1 MTAKDALNLVKED
14 VEKVEQFLK
23 DDIKTSVPLINE
35 VILYLLSSGGKRL
48 RPVFLALSA
57 RMCGYKGEN
66 IPAMSAVI
74 EYIHTATLLHDD
86 IIDGAKYRRKRP
98 TANSLY
104 GNDVAVLCGD
114 FLYSRSYI
122 TLTEYGA
129 KQLQMILSSAALTMS
144 EGEVIQLL
152 KTGDINLTFDDYI
165 QIITRKTAVLFSAA
179 CEIGG
184 RLAEVSEDK
193 IKALKNFGYY
203 LGLGFQMTDDILD
216 YMGNPEITGKKNGTD
231 LFEGKLTLPVIKTL
245 EKTND
250 SEKNIIAE
258 IFKKKERNYDDLK
271 VLKDIMI
278 KYDIEKISEKT
289 ADEYINKSLNSLN
302 VFEDN
307 DYRKALIALA
317 LAILGSVKFNTI
329 SLFVNI
335 LNLDDVIT
343 AP

>member
-1 MTAKDALNLVKED
+1 MTSKEALELVKND
-14 VEKVEQFLK
+14 IDMVEQFLK
-23 DDIKTSVPLINE
+23 DDIKTSVLLINE

-57 RMCGYKGEN
+57 KLCGYNGDK

-104 GNDVAVLCGD
+104 GNDIAVLCGD

-129 KQLQMILSSAALTMS
+129 KDVQMILSSAALTMS

-152 KTGDINLTFDDYI
+152 KTGDINITFDDYI

-184 RLAEVSEDK
+184 RLAQVDENK
-193 IKALKNFGYY
+193 IKALKDFGYY

-216 YMGNPEITGKKNGTD
+216 YMGDPAVTGKKNGTD
-231 LFEGKLTLPVIKTL
+231 LFEGKLTLPVILMLDMVSKE
-245 EKTND
+245 EKQTITD
-250 SEKNIIAE
+250 L
-258 IFKKKERNYDDLK
+258 FTKKERNEKDLEI
-271 VLKDIMI
+271 LLSIMN
-278 KYDIEKISEKT
+278 KYNMKEISERK
-289 ADEYINKSLNSLN
+289 ADEYINMSLNSLD
-302 VFEDN
+302 VFENNQYKD
-307 DYRKALIALA
+307 ALIALA
-317 LAILGSVKFNTI
+317 LAMVGRNK
-329 SLFVNI
+329 
-335 LNLDDVIT
+335 
-343 AP
+343 

>member
-1 MTAKDALNLVKED
+1 MYPMKNYLEKYMTAKDALELVKED
-14 VEKVEQFLK
+14 INKVEQFLK

-48 RPVFLALSA
+48 RPVFLSLSA
-57 RMCGYKGEN
+57 KMCGYNGDK

-104 GNDVAVLCGD
+104 GNDIAVLCGD

-129 KQLQMILSSAALTMS
+129 KDVQMILSSAALTMS

-152 KTGDINLTFDDYI
+152 KTGDINITFDDYI

-184 RLAEVSEDK
+184 RLAQVSEEK
-193 IKALKNFGYY
+193 IKALKDFGYY

-216 YMGNPEITGKKNGTD
+216 YMGDEKATGKKNGTD
-231 LFEGKLTLPVIKTL
+231 LYEGKLTLPVIKLL
-245 EKTND
+245 ECVD
-250 SEKNIIAE
+250 AAEKNIITYM
-258 IFKKKERNYDDLK
+258 FSKKERNENDLK
-271 VLKDIMI
+271 TLKDIMEKYKI
-278 KYDIEKISEKT
+278 KDISEKT
-289 ADEYINKSLNSLN
+289 ADEYINKSLSSLDIFN
-302 VFEDN
+302 DN
-307 DYRKALIALA
+307 DYKKAMIALA
-317 LAILGSVKFNTI
+317 LAMVGRN
-329 SLFVNI
+329 
-335 LNLDDVIT
+335 
-343 AP
+343 A

>member
-14 VEKVEQFLK
+14 IEKVEQFLK

-129 KQLQMILSSAALTMS
+129 KQVQMILSSAALTMS

-184 RLAEVSEDK
+184 RLAEVSEEK
-193 IKALKNFGYY
+193 IKALKDFGYY

-245 EKTND
+245 EKADEN
-250 SEKNIIAE
+250 EKNIITE
-258 IFKKKERNYDDLK
+258 MFKKKERNDDDLK
-271 VLKDIMI
+271 ILKDIMV

-289 ADEYINKSLNSLN
+289 ADEYINKSLSSLDI
-302 VFEDN
+302 FEDN

-317 LAILGSVKFNTI
+317 LAMVGR
-329 SLFVNI
+329 
-335 LNLDDVIT
+335 T
-343 AP
+343 A

>member
-14 VEKVEQFLK
+14 IEKVEQFLK

-57 RMCGYKGEN
+57 RMCGYKGKN

-129 KQLQMILSSAALTMS
+129 KQVQMILSSAALTMS

-184 RLAEVSEDK
+184 RLAEVSKDK
-193 IKALKNFGYY
+193 IKALKDFGYY

-245 EKTND
+245 EKADDN
-250 SEKNIIAE
+250 EKSIITE
-258 IFKKKERNYDDLK
+258 MFKKKERNDDDLK
-271 VLKDIMI
+271 VLKDIMV

-302 VFEDN
+302 IFEDN
-307 DYRKALIALA
+307 DYRKALITLA
-317 LAILGSVKFNTI
+317 LAMVGR
-329 SLFVNI
+329 
-335 LNLDDVIT
+335 T
-343 AP
+343 A

>member
-14 VEKVEQFLK
+14 IEKVEQFLK

-129 KQLQMILSSAALTMS
+129 KQVQMILSSAALTMS

-179 CEIGG
+179 CEIGV

-193 IKALKNFGYY
+193 IKALKDFGYY

-245 EKTND
+245 EKADNN
-250 SEKNIIAE
+250 EKSIITE
-258 IFKKKERNYDDLK
+258 MFKKKERNDDDLK
-271 VLKDIMI
+271 VLKDIMV

-302 VFEDN
+302 IFEDN
-307 DYRKALIALA
+307 DYRKALIVLA
-317 LAILGSVKFNTI
+317 LAMVGR
-329 SLFVNI
+329 
-335 LNLDDVIT
+335 T
-343 AP
+343 A

>member
-1 MTAKDALNLVKED
+1 MTSKEALELVKND
-14 VEKVEQFLK
+14 IDMVEQFLK

-57 RMCGYKGEN
+57 KLCGYNGDK

-104 GNDVAVLCGD
+104 GNDIAVLCGD

-129 KQLQMILSSAALTMS
+129 KDVQMILSSAALTMS

-152 KTGDINLTFDDYI
+152 KTGDINITFDDYI

-184 RLAEVSEDK
+184 RLAQVDENK
-193 IKALKNFGYY
+193 IKALKDFGYY

-216 YMGNPEITGKKNGTD
+216 YMGDPAVTGKKNGTD
-231 LFEGKLTLPVIKTL
+231 LFEGKLTLPVILMLDMVSKE
-245 EKTND
+245 EKQTITD
-250 SEKNIIAE
+250 L
-258 IFKKKERNYDDLK
+258 FTKKERDEKDLEI
-271 VLKDIMI
+271 LLNIMN
-278 KYDIEKISEKT
+278 KYNMKEISEKK
-289 ADEYINKSLNSLN
+289 ADEYINMSLNSLD
-302 VFEDN
+302 VFENNQYKD
-307 DYRKALIALA
+307 ALIALA
-317 LAILGSVKFNTI
+317 LAMVGRNK
-329 SLFVNI
+329 
-335 LNLDDVIT
+335 
-343 AP
+343 

>member
-23 DDIKTSVPLINE
+23 DDIKTSVHLINE

-129 KQLQMILSSAALTMS
+129 KQVQMILSSAALTMS

-258 IFKKKERNYDDLK
+258 IFKKKERNDDDLK

-317 LAILGSVKFNTI
+317 LAMVGR
-329 SLFVNI
+329 
-335 LNLDDVIT
+335 T
-343 AP
+343 A

>member
-14 VEKVEQFLK
+14 IEKVEQFLK

-129 KQLQMILSSAALTMS
+129 KQVQMILSSAALTMS

-193 IKALKNFGYY
+193 IKALKDFGYY

-245 EKTND
+245 EKADDN
-250 SEKNIIAE
+250 EKSIITE
-258 IFKKKERNYDDLK
+258 MFKKKERNDDDLK
-271 VLKDIMI
+271 VLKDIMV

-302 VFEDN
+302 IFEDN

-317 LAILGSVKFNTI
+317 LAMVGR
-329 SLFVNI
+329 
-335 LNLDDVIT
+335 T
-343 AP
+343 A

>member
-1 MTAKDALNLVKED
+1 MTSKEALELVKND
-14 VEKVEQFLK
+14 IDMVEQFLK

-57 RMCGYKGEN
+57 KLCGYNGDK

-104 GNDVAVLCGD
+104 GNDIAVLCGD

-129 KQLQMILSSAALTMS
+129 KDVQMILSSAALTMS

-152 KTGDINLTFDDYI
+152 KTGDINITFDDYI

-184 RLAEVSEDK
+184 RLAQVDKNK
-193 IKALKNFGYY
+193 IKALKDFGYY

-216 YMGNPEITGKKNGTD
+216 YMGDPAVTGKKNGTD
-231 LFEGKLTLPVIKTL
+231 LFEGKLTLPVILMLDMVSKE
-245 EKTND
+245 EKQTITD
-250 SEKNIIAE
+250 L
-258 IFKKKERNYDDLK
+258 FTKKERNEKDLEI
-271 VLKDIMI
+271 LLSIMN
-278 KYDIEKISEKT
+278 KYNMKEISEKK
-289 ADEYINKSLNSLN
+289 ADEYINMSLNSLN
-302 VFEDN
+302 VFENNQYKD
-307 DYRKALIALA
+307 ALIALA
-317 LAILGSVKFNTI
+317 LAMVGRNK
-329 SLFVNI
+329 
-335 LNLDDVIT
+335 
-343 AP
+343 

>member
-129 KQLQMILSSAALTMS
+129 KQVQMILSSAALTMS

-258 IFKKKERNYDDLK
+258 IFKKKERNDDDLK
-271 VLKDIMI
+271 ILKDIMI

-317 LAILGSVKFNTI
+317 LAMVGR
-329 SLFVNI
+329 
-335 LNLDDVIT
+335 T
-343 AP
+343 A

>member
-1 MTAKDALNLVKED
+1 MTSKEALELVKND
-14 VEKVEQFLK
+14 IDMVEQFLK

-57 RMCGYKGEN
+57 KLCGYNGDK

-104 GNDVAVLCGD
+104 GNDIAVLCGD

-129 KQLQMILSSAALTMS
+129 KDVQMILSSAALTMS

-152 KTGDINLTFDDYI
+152 KTGDINITFDDYI

-184 RLAEVSEDK
+184 RLAQVDENK
-193 IKALKNFGYY
+193 IKALKDFGYY

-216 YMGNPEITGKKNGTD
+216 YMGDPAVTGKKNGTD
-231 LFEGKLTLPVIKTL
+231 LFEGKLTLPVILMLDMVSKE
-245 EKTND
+245 EKQTITD
-250 SEKNIIAE
+250 L
-258 IFKKKERNYDDLK
+258 FTKKERNEKDLEI
-271 VLKDIMI
+271 LLSMMN
-278 KYDIEKISEKT
+278 KYNMKEISEKK
-289 ADEYINKSLNSLN
+289 ADEYINMSLNSLN
-302 VFEDN
+302 VFENNQYKD
-307 DYRKALIALA
+307 ALIALA
-317 LAILGSVKFNTI
+317 LAMVGRNK
-329 SLFVNI
+329 
-335 LNLDDVIT
+335 
-343 AP
+343 

>member
-1 MTAKDALNLVKED
+1 
-14 VEKVEQFLK
+14 
-23 DDIKTSVPLINE
+23 
-35 VILYLLSSGGKRL
+35 
-48 RPVFLALSA
+48 
-57 RMCGYKGEN
+57 
-66 IPAMSAVI
+66 MSAVI
-74 EYIHTATLLHDD
+74 EYILTATLLHDD

-129 KQLQMILSSAALTMS
+129 KQVQMILSSAALTMS

-184 RLAEVSEDK
+184 RLAEVSEEK
-193 IKALKNFGYY
+193 IKALKDFGYY
-203 LGLGFQMTDDILD
+203 LGLSFQMTDDILD

-245 EKTND
+245 EKADEN
-250 SEKNIIAE
+250 EKNIITE
-258 IFKKKERNYDDLK
+258 MFKKKERNDDDLK
-271 VLKDIMI
+271 VLKDIMV

-289 ADEYINKSLNSLN
+289 ADEYINKSLSSLDI
-302 VFEDN
+302 FEDN

-317 LAILGSVKFNTI
+317 LAMVGR
-329 SLFVNI
+329 
-335 LNLDDVIT
+335 T
-343 AP
+343 A

>member
-1 MTAKDALNLVKED
+1 MTAKEALNLVKD
-14 VEKVEQFLK
+14 DIEKVEQFLK

-57 RMCGYKGEN
+57 RMCGYTGEN

-129 KQLQMILSSAALTMS
+129 KQVQMILSSAALTMS

-193 IKALKNFGYY
+193 IKALKDFGYY

-245 EKTND
+245 EKADNN
-250 SEKNIIAE
+250 EKNIITE
-258 IFKKKERNYDDLK
+258 MFKKKERNDDDLK
-271 VLKDIMI
+271 VLKDIMV

-302 VFEDN
+302 IFEDN
-307 DYRKALIALA
+307 DYRKALITLA
-317 LAILGSVKFNTI
+317 LAMVGR
-329 SLFVNI
+329 
-335 LNLDDVIT
+335 T
-343 AP
+343 A

>member
-14 VEKVEQFLK
+14 IEKVEQFLK

-86 IIDGAKYRRKRP
+86 IIDGAKYRRKHP
-98 TANSLY
+98 TANNLY
-104 GNDVAVLCGD
+104 GSDIAVLCGD

-129 KQLQMILSSAALTMS
+129 KQVQMILSSAALTMS

-193 IKALKNFGYY
+193 IKALKDFGYY

-216 YMGNPEITGKKNGTD
+216 YIGNPEITGKKNGTD

-245 EKTND
+245 EKADEN
-250 SEKNIIAE
+250 EKNIITE
-258 IFKKKERNYDDLK
+258 MFKKKERNDDDLK
-271 VLKDIMI
+271 VIKNIMI
-278 KYDIEKISEKT
+278 KHDIEKISEKT
-289 ADEYINKSLNSLN
+289 ADEYINKSLSSLDI
-302 VFEDN
+302 FENN
-307 DYRKALIALA
+307 DYKKALIALA
-317 LAILGSVKFNTI
+317 LAMVGR
-329 SLFVNI
+329 
-335 LNLDDVIT
+335 T
-343 AP
+343 A

>member
-1 MTAKDALNLVKED
+1 MTANEALNLVKD
-14 VEKVEQFLK
+14 DIEKVEQFLK
-23 DDIKTSVPLINE
+23 NDIKTSVPLINE

-129 KQLQMILSSAALTMS
+129 KEVQMILSSAALTMS

-184 RLAEVSEDK
+184 RLAEVSEEK
-193 IKALKNFGYY
+193 IKALKDFGYY
-203 LGLGFQMTDDILD
+203 LGLSFQMTDDILD

-245 EKTND
+245 EKADEN
-250 SEKNIIAE
+250 EKNIITE
-258 IFKKKERNYDDLK
+258 MFKKKERNDDDLK
-271 VLKDIMI
+271 VLKDIMT

-289 ADEYINKSLNSLN
+289 ADEYINKSLNSLD
-302 VFEDN
+302 VFKDN

-317 LAILGSVKFNTI
+317 LAMVGR
-329 SLFVNI
+329 
-335 LNLDDVIT
+335 T
-343 AP
+343 A

>member
-1 MTAKDALNLVKED
+1 MTSKEALELVKND
-14 VEKVEQFLK
+14 IDMVEQFLK
-23 DDIKTSVPLINE
+23 DDIKTSLPLINE

-57 RMCGYKGEN
+57 KLCGYNGDK

-104 GNDVAVLCGD
+104 GNDIAVLCGD

-129 KQLQMILSSAALTMS
+129 KDVQMILSSAALTMS

-152 KTGDINLTFDDYI
+152 KTGDINITFDDYI

-184 RLAEVSEDK
+184 RLAQVDENK
-193 IKALKNFGYY
+193 IKALKDFGYY

-216 YMGNPEITGKKNGTD
+216 YMGDPAVTGKKNGTD
-231 LFEGKLTLPVIKTL
+231 LFEGKLTLPVILMLDMVSKE
-245 EKTND
+245 EKQTITD
-250 SEKNIIAE
+250 L
-258 IFKKKERNYDDLK
+258 FTKKERNEKDLEI
-271 VLKDIMI
+271 LLSIMN
-278 KYDIEKISEKT
+278 KYNMKEISEKK
-289 ADEYINKSLNSLN
+289 ADEYINMSLNSLD
-302 VFEDN
+302 VFENNQYKD
-307 DYRKALIALA
+307 ALIALA
-317 LAILGSVKFNTI
+317 LAMVGRNK
-329 SLFVNI
+329 
-335 LNLDDVIT
+335 
-343 AP
+343 

>member
-1 MTAKDALNLVKED
+1 MKNYLEKYMTAKDALELVKED
-14 VEKVEQFLK
+14 INKVEQFLK

-48 RPVFLALSA
+48 RPVFLSLSA
-57 RMCGYKGEN
+57 KMCGYNGDK

-104 GNDVAVLCGD
+104 GNDIAVLCGD

-129 KQLQMILSSAALTMS
+129 KDVQMILSSAALTMS

-152 KTGDINLTFDDYI
+152 KTGDINITFDDYI

-184 RLAEVSEDK
+184 RLAQVSEEK
-193 IKALKNFGYY
+193 IKALKDFGYY

-216 YMGNPEITGKKNGTD
+216 YMGDEKATGKKNGTD
-231 LFEGKLTLPVIKTL
+231 LYEGKLTLPVIKLL
-245 EKTND
+245 ECVD
-250 SEKNIIAE
+250 AAEKNIITDM
-258 IFKKKERNYDDLK
+258 FSKKERNENDLK
-271 VLKDIMI
+271 TLKDIMEKYKI
-278 KYDIEKISEKT
+278 KDISEKT
-289 ADEYINKSLNSLN
+289 ADEYINKSLSSLDIFN
-302 VFEDN
+302 DN
-307 DYRKALIALA
+307 DYKKAMIALA
-317 LAILGSVKFNTI
+317 LAMVGRN
-329 SLFVNI
+329 
-335 LNLDDVIT
+335 
-343 AP
+343 A

>member
-1 MTAKDALNLVKED
+1 MTSKEALELVKKD
-14 VEKVEQFLK
+14 IDMVEQFLK

-57 RMCGYKGEN
+57 KLCGYNGDK

-104 GNDVAVLCGD
+104 GNDIAVLCGD

-129 KQLQMILSSAALTMS
+129 KDVQMILSSAALTMS

-152 KTGDINLTFDDYI
+152 KTGDINITFDDYI

-184 RLAEVSEDK
+184 RLAQVDENK
-193 IKALKNFGYY
+193 IKALKDFGYY

-216 YMGNPEITGKKNGTD
+216 YMGDPAVTGKKNGTD
-231 LFEGKLTLPVIKTL
+231 LFEGKLTLPVILMLDMVSKE
-245 EKTND
+245 EKQTITD
-250 SEKNIIAE
+250 L
-258 IFKKKERNYDDLK
+258 FTKKERNEKDLEI
-271 VLKDIMI
+271 LLSIMN
-278 KYDIEKISEKT
+278 KYNMKEISEKK
-289 ADEYINKSLNSLN
+289 ADEYINMSLNSLD
-302 VFEDN
+302 VFENNQYKD
-307 DYRKALIALA
+307 ALIALA
-317 LAILGSVKFNTI
+317 LAMVGRNK
-329 SLFVNI
+329 
-335 LNLDDVIT
+335 
-343 AP
+343 

>member
-14 VEKVEQFLK
+14 IEKVEQFLK

-129 KQLQMILSSAALTMS
+129 KQVQMILSSAALTMS

-193 IKALKNFGYY
+193 IKALKDFGYY

-245 EKTND
+245 EKADDN
-250 SEKNIIAE
+250 EKSIITE
-258 IFKKKERNYDDLK
+258 MFKKKERNDDDLK
-271 VLKDIMI
+271 VLKDIMV

-302 VFEDN
+302 IFEDN
-307 DYRKALIALA
+307 NYRKALIALA
-317 LAILGSVKFNTI
+317 LAMVGR
-329 SLFVNI
+329 
-335 LNLDDVIT
+335 T
-343 AP
+343 A

>member
-14 VEKVEQFLK
+14 IEKVEQFLK

-129 KQLQMILSSAALTMS
+129 KQVQMILSSAALTMS

-193 IKALKNFGYY
+193 IKALKDFGYY

-245 EKTND
+245 EKADDN
-250 SEKNIIAE
+250 EKSIITE
-258 IFKKKERNYDDLK
+258 MFKKKERNDDDLK
-271 VLKDIMI
+271 VLKDIMV

-302 VFEDN
+302 IFEDN
-307 DYRKALIALA
+307 DYRKALITLA
-317 LAILGSVKFNTI
+317 LAMVGR
-329 SLFVNI
+329 
-335 LNLDDVIT
+335 T
-343 AP
+343 A

>member
-1 MTAKDALNLVKED
+1 MIAKDALNLVKED
-14 VEKVEQFLK
+14 IEKVEQFLK

-129 KQLQMILSSAALTMS
+129 KQVQMILSSAALTMS

-193 IKALKNFGYY
+193 IKALKDFGYY

-245 EKTND
+245 EKADDN
-250 SEKNIIAE
+250 EKSIITE
-258 IFKKKERNYDDLK
+258 MFKKKERNDDDLK
-271 VLKDIMI
+271 VLKDIMV

-302 VFEDN
+302 IFEDN

-317 LAILGSVKFNTI
+317 LAMVGR
-329 SLFVNI
+329 
-335 LNLDDVIT
+335 T
-343 AP
+343 A

>member
-1 MTAKDALNLVKED
+1 MTANEALNLVKD
-14 VEKVEQFLK
+14 DIEKVEQFLK

-129 KQLQMILSSAALTMS
+129 KEVQMILSSAALTMS

-184 RLAEVSEDK
+184 RLAEVSEEK
-193 IKALKNFGYY
+193 IKALKDFGYY
-203 LGLGFQMTDDILD
+203 LGLSFQMTDDILD

-245 EKTND
+245 EKADEN
-250 SEKNIIAE
+250 EKNIITE
-258 IFKKKERNYDDLK
+258 MFKKKERNDDDLK
-271 VLKDIMI
+271 VLKDIMV

-289 ADEYINKSLNSLN
+289 ADEYINKSLSSLDI
-302 VFEDN
+302 FEDN

-317 LAILGSVKFNTI
+317 LAMVGR
-329 SLFVNI
+329 
-335 LNLDDVIT
+335 T
-343 AP
+343 A

>member
-1 MTAKDALNLVKED
+1 MTAKEALNLVKNDIEN
-14 VEKVEQFLK
+14 VEQFLK
-23 DDIKTSVPLINE
+23 DNIKTSVPLINE

-57 RMCGYKGEN
+57 RMCGYNGEN

-104 GNDVAVLCGD
+104 GNDIAVLCGD

-129 KQLQMILSSAALTMS
+129 KDVQMILSSVALTMS

-152 KTGDINLTFDDYI
+152 KTGDINITFEDYI

-184 RLAEVSEDK
+184 RLAQVSEEK
-193 IKALKNFGYY
+193 IKALKDFGYY

-216 YMGNPEITGKKNGTD
+216 YMGDEKVTGKKNGTD
-231 LFEGKLTLPVIKTL
+231 LYEGKLTLPVILLLDIADDNDK
-245 EKTND
+245 EKV
-250 SEKNIIAE
+250 KE
-258 IFKKKERNYDDLK
+258 IFTKKDRNEEDLA
-271 VLKDIMI
+271 VLKSIMD
-278 KYDIEKISEKT
+278 KYNMKEISEKK
-289 ADEYINKSLNSLN
+289 ADDYINKSLSSLDI
-302 VFEDN
+302 FEDN
-307 DYRKALIALA
+307 EYRKGLIALA
-317 LAILGSVKFNTI
+317 LAMVGRNQ
-329 SLFVNI
+329 
-335 LNLDDVIT
+335 
-343 AP
+343 

>member
-1 MTAKDALNLVKED
+1 MTAKEALNLVKED
-14 VEKVEQFLK
+14 IEKVEQFLK

-129 KQLQMILSSAALTMS
+129 KQVQMILSSAALTMS

-193 IKALKNFGYY
+193 IKALKDFGYY

-245 EKTND
+245 EKADNN
-250 SEKNIIAE
+250 EKTIITE
-258 IFKKKERNYDDLK
+258 MFKKKERNDDDLK
-271 VLKDIMI
+271 VIKDIMG

-302 VFEDN
+302 IFEDN

-317 LAILGSVKFNTI
+317 LAMVGRTV
-329 SLFVNI
+329 
-335 LNLDDVIT
+335 
-343 AP
+343 

>member
-14 VEKVEQFLK
+14 IEKVEQFLK

-129 KQLQMILSSAALTMS
+129 KQVQMILSSAALTMS

-193 IKALKNFGYY
+193 IKALKDFGYY

-245 EKTND
+245 EKADDN
-250 SEKNIIAE
+250 EKSIITE
-258 IFKKKERNYDDLK
+258 MFKKKERNDDDLK
-271 VLKDIMI
+271 VLKDIMV
-278 KYDIEKISEKT
+278 KYDIEKISERT

-302 VFEDN
+302 IFEDN

-317 LAILGSVKFNTI
+317 LAMVGR
-329 SLFVNI
+329 
-335 LNLDDVIT
+335 T
-343 AP
+343 A

>member
-14 VEKVEQFLK
+14 IEKVEQFLK
-23 DDIKTSVPLINE
+23 DDIKTSIPLINE

-129 KQLQMILSSAALTMS
+129 KQVQMILSSAALTMS

-193 IKALKNFGYY
+193 IKALKDFGYY

-245 EKTND
+245 EKADNN
-250 SEKNIIAE
+250 EKSIITE
-258 IFKKKERNYDDLK
+258 MFKKKERNDDDLK
-271 VLKDIMI
+271 VLKDIMV

-302 VFEDN
+302 IFEDN

-317 LAILGSVKFNTI
+317 LAMVGR
-329 SLFVNI
+329 
-335 LNLDDVIT
+335 T
-343 AP
+343 A

>member
-1 MTAKDALNLVKED
+1 MTAKDVLNLVKED
-14 VEKVEQFLK
+14 IEKVEQFLK

-129 KQLQMILSSAALTMS
+129 KQVQMILSSAALTMS

-193 IKALKNFGYY
+193 IKALKDFGYY

-245 EKTND
+245 EKADNN
-250 SEKNIIAE
+250 EKSIITE
-258 IFKKKERNYDDLK
+258 MFKKKERNDDDLK
-271 VLKDIMI
+271 VLKDIMV

-302 VFEDN
+302 IFEDN

-317 LAILGSVKFNTI
+317 LAMVGR
-329 SLFVNI
+329 
-335 LNLDDVIT
+335 T
-343 AP
+343 A

>member
-1 MTAKDALNLVKED
+1 MTANEALNLVKD
-14 VEKVEQFLK
+14 DIEKVEQFLK
-23 DDIKTSVPLINE
+23 NDIKTSVPLINE

-129 KQLQMILSSAALTMS
+129 KQVQMILSSAALTMS

-193 IKALKNFGYY
+193 IKALKDFGYY

-245 EKTND
+245 EKADDN
-250 SEKNIIAE
+250 EKSIITE
-258 IFKKKERNYDDLK
+258 MFKKKERNDDDLK
-271 VLKDIMI
+271 VLKDIMV
-278 KYDIEKISEKT
+278 KYDIEKISKKT

-302 VFEDN
+302 IFEDN

-317 LAILGSVKFNTI
+317 LAMVGR
-329 SLFVNI
+329 
-335 LNLDDVIT
+335 T
-343 AP
+343 A

>member
-1 MTAKDALNLVKED
+1 MTAKEALNLVKD
-14 VEKVEQFLK
+14 DIEKVEQFLK

-57 RMCGYKGEN
+57 RMCGYTGEN

-129 KQLQMILSSAALTMS
+129 KQVQMILSSAALTMS

-184 RLAEVSEDK
+184 RLAEVNEDK
-193 IKALKNFGYY
+193 IKALKDFGYY

-245 EKTND
+245 EKADNN
-250 SEKNIIAE
+250 EKNIITE
-258 IFKKKERNYDDLK
+258 MFKKKERNDDDLK
-271 VLKDIMI
+271 ILKDIMK
-278 KYDIEKISEKT
+278 KYDIEKVSEKT
-289 ADEYINKSLNSLN
+289 ADEYINKSLQSLN

-317 LAILGSVKFNTI
+317 LAMVGRS
-329 SLFVNI
+329 
-335 LNLDDVIT
+335 
-343 AP
+343 A

>member
-1 MTAKDALNLVKED
+1 MTSKEALELVKND
-14 VEKVEQFLK
+14 IDMVEQFLK

-57 RMCGYKGEN
+57 KLCGYNGDK

-104 GNDVAVLCGD
+104 GNDIAVLCGD

-129 KQLQMILSSAALTMS
+129 KDVQMILSSAALTMS

-152 KTGDINLTFDDYI
+152 KTGDINITFDDYI

-184 RLAEVSEDK
+184 RLAQVDENK
-193 IKALKNFGYY
+193 IKALKDFGYY

-216 YMGNPEITGKKNGTD
+216 YMGDPAVTGKKNGTD
-231 LFEGKLTLPVIKTL
+231 LFEGKLTLPVILMLDVVSKE
-245 EKTND
+245 EKQTITD
-250 SEKNIIAE
+250 L
-258 IFKKKERNYDDLK
+258 FTKKERNEKDLEI
-271 VLKDIMI
+271 LLSMMN
-278 KYDIEKISEKT
+278 KYNMKEISEKK
-289 ADEYINKSLNSLN
+289 ADEYINMSLNSLD
-302 VFEDN
+302 VFENNQYKD
-307 DYRKALIALA
+307 ALIALA
-317 LAILGSVKFNTI
+317 LVMVGRNK
-329 SLFVNI
+329 
-335 LNLDDVIT
+335 
-343 AP
+343 

>member
-14 VEKVEQFLK
+14 IEKVEQFLK

-129 KQLQMILSSAALTMS
+129 KQVQMILSSAALTMS

-184 RLAEVSEDK
+184 RLAEVCEDK
-193 IKALKNFGYY
+193 IKALKDFGYY

-245 EKTND
+245 EKADDN
-250 SEKNIIAE
+250 EKSIITE
-258 IFKKKERNYDDLK
+258 MFKKKERNDDDLK
-271 VLKDIMI
+271 ILKDIMV

-302 VFEDN
+302 IFEDN

-317 LAILGSVKFNTI
+317 LAMVGR
-329 SLFVNI
+329 
-335 LNLDDVIT
+335 T
-343 AP
+343 A

>member
-1 MTAKDALNLVKED
+1 MTAKEALNLVKD
-14 VEKVEQFLK
+14 DIEKVEQFLK

-57 RMCGYKGEN
+57 RMCGYTGEN

-129 KQLQMILSSAALTMS
+129 KQVQMILSSAALTMS

-193 IKALKNFGYY
+193 IKALKDFGYY

-245 EKTND
+245 EKADNN
-250 SEKNIIAE
+250 EKNIITE
-258 IFKKKERNYDDLK
+258 MFKKKERNDDDLK
-271 VLKDIMI
+271 ILKDIMK

-289 ADEYINKSLNSLN
+289 ADEYINKSLQSLN

-317 LAILGSVKFNTI
+317 LAMVGR
-329 SLFVNI
+329 
-335 LNLDDVIT
+335 
-343 AP
+343 AA

>member
-14 VEKVEQFLK
+14 IEKVEQFLK

-129 KQLQMILSSAALTMS
+129 KQVQMILSSAALTMS

-193 IKALKNFGYY
+193 IKALKDFGYY

-245 EKTND
+245 EKADDN
-250 SEKNIIAE
+250 EKSIITE
-258 IFKKKERNYDDLK
+258 MFKKKEKNDDDLK
-271 VLKDIMI
+271 VLKDIMV

-302 VFEDN
+302 IFEDN
-307 DYRKALIALA
+307 DYRKALITLA
-317 LAILGSVKFNTI
+317 LAMVGR
-329 SLFVNI
+329 
-335 LNLDDVIT
+335 T
-343 AP
+343 A

>member
-1 MTAKDALNLVKED
+1 MTSKEALELVKND
-14 VEKVEQFLK
+14 IDMVEQFLK

-57 RMCGYKGEN
+57 KLCGYNGDK

-104 GNDVAVLCGD
+104 GNDIAVLCGD

-129 KQLQMILSSAALTMS
+129 KDVQMILSSAALTMS

-152 KTGDINLTFDDYI
+152 KTGDINITFDDYI

-184 RLAEVSEDK
+184 RLAQVDENK
-193 IKALKNFGYY
+193 IKALKDFGYY
-203 LGLGFQMTDDILD
+203 LGLSFQMTDDILD
-216 YMGNPEITGKKNGTD
+216 YMGDPAVTGKKNGTD
-231 LFEGKLTLPVIKTL
+231 LFEGKLTLPVILMLDMVSKE
-245 EKTND
+245 EKQTITD
-250 SEKNIIAE
+250 L
-258 IFKKKERNYDDLK
+258 FTKKERNEKDLEI
-271 VLKDIMI
+271 LLSIMN
-278 KYDIEKISEKT
+278 KYNMKEISEKK
-289 ADEYINKSLNSLN
+289 ADEYINMSLNSLD
-302 VFEDN
+302 VFENNQYKD
-307 DYRKALIALA
+307 ALIALA
-317 LAILGSVKFNTI
+317 LAMVGRNK
-329 SLFVNI
+329 
-335 LNLDDVIT
+335 
-343 AP
+343 

>member
-14 VEKVEQFLK
+14 IEKVEQFLK

-129 KQLQMILSSAALTMS
+129 KQVQMILSSAALTMS

-184 RLAEVSEDK
+184 RLAEVSEEK
-193 IKALKNFGYY
+193 IKALKDFGYY
-203 LGLGFQMTDDILD
+203 LGLSFQMTDDILD

-245 EKTND
+245 EKADEN
-250 SEKNIIAE
+250 EKNIITE
-258 IFKKKERNYDDLK
+258 MFKKKERNDDDLK
-271 VLKDIMI
+271 VLKDIMV

-289 ADEYINKSLNSLN
+289 ADEYINKSLNSLDI
-302 VFEDN
+302 FEDN

-317 LAILGSVKFNTI
+317 LAMVGR
-329 SLFVNI
+329 
-335 LNLDDVIT
+335 T
-343 AP
+343 A

>member
-14 VEKVEQFLK
+14 IEKVEQFLK

-66 IPAMSAVI
+66 IPAVSAVI

-98 TANSLY
+98 TANNLY
-104 GNDVAVLCGD
+104 GNDIAVLCGD

-129 KQLQMILSSAALTMS
+129 KQVQMILSSAALTMS

-184 RLAEVSEDK
+184 ILAEVSEEK
-193 IKALKNFGYY
+193 IKALKDFGYY

-245 EKTND
+245 EKADEN
-250 SEKNIIAE
+250 EKSIITA
-258 IFKKKERNYDDLK
+258 IFKKKERNNDDLK
-271 VLKDIMI
+271 VLKDIMV

-289 ADEYINKSLNSLN
+289 TDEYINKSLSSLD

-307 DYRKALIALA
+307 NYRKALIALA
-317 LAILGSVKFNTI
+317 LAMVGR
-329 SLFVNI
+329 
-335 LNLDDVIT
+335 T
-343 AP
+343 A

>member
-1 MTAKDALNLVKED
+1 MTAKDTLNLVKTDIED
-14 VEKVEQFLK
+14 VEQFLK
-23 DDIKTSVPLINE
+23 DDIKTTVPLINE

-48 RPVFLALSA
+48 RPVFLSLSA
-57 RMCGYKGEN
+57 RMCGYQGDK

-129 KQLQMILSSAALTMS
+129 KDVQMILSSAALIMS

-152 KTGDINLTFDDYI
+152 KTGDINITFDDYI
-165 QIITRKTAVLFSAA
+165 QIITRKTAVLFSAS

-184 RLAEVSEDK
+184 LLAQVSKEE
-193 IKALKNFGYY
+193 IKALKDFGYY

-216 YMGNPEITGKKNGTD
+216 YMGDPLVTGKNNGTD
-231 LFEGKLTLPVIKTL
+231 LMEGKLTLPVIKLL
-245 EKTND
+245 EKVT
-250 SEKNIIAE
+250 
-258 IFKKKERNYDDLK
+258 KEE
-271 VLKDIMI
+271 KDIITNMFGGRLRTEDDFNILKGIMEKYNI
-278 KYDIEKISEKT
+278 KDISEKI
-289 ADEYINKSLNSLN
+289 ADEYINKSLNSLDI
-302 VFEDN
+302 FKDN
-307 DYRKALIALA
+307 EYKEALKSLA
-317 LAILGSVKFNTI
+317 LSMVGRSA
-329 SLFVNI
+329 
-335 LNLDDVIT
+335 
-343 AP
+343 

>member
-1 MTAKDALNLVKED
+1 MTAKEALNLVKD
-14 VEKVEQFLK
+14 DIEKVEQFLK

-57 RMCGYKGEN
+57 RMCGYTGEN

-86 IIDGAKYRRKRP
+86 IIDGAKYRRKLP

-129 KQLQMILSSAALTMS
+129 KQVQMILSSAALTMS

-193 IKALKNFGYY
+193 IKALKDFGYY

-245 EKTND
+245 EKADNN
-250 SEKNIIAE
+250 EKNIITE
-258 IFKKKERNYDDLK
+258 MFKKKERNDDDLK
-271 VLKDIMI
+271 ILKDIMK

-289 ADEYINKSLNSLN
+289 ADEYINKSLQSLN

-317 LAILGSVKFNTI
+317 LAMVGR
-329 SLFVNI
+329 
-335 LNLDDVIT
+335 
-343 AP
+343 AA